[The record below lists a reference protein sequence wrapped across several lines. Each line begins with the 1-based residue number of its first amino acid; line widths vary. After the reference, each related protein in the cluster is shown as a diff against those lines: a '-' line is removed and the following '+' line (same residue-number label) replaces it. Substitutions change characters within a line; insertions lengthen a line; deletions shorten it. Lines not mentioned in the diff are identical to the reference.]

1 MQISTCT
8 VKDALYIKMSGEID
22 EHSCSFARREA
33 DKLAETSTWAQR
45 VVFDLGEVSFMDSTG
60 IGFLIGRYKKFNRF
74 CIPVF
79 VVNPTFETDRILSIS
94 GVYTL
99 IQRI

>member
-33 DKLAETSTWAQR
+33 DKLAETSMWAQR

-60 IGFLIGRYKKFNRF
+60 IGFLIGRYKKFLRF
-74 CIPVF
+74 GVRSYII
-79 VVNPTFETDRILSIS
+79 NPSQSTDKILSMS

-99 IQRI
+99 IPKL